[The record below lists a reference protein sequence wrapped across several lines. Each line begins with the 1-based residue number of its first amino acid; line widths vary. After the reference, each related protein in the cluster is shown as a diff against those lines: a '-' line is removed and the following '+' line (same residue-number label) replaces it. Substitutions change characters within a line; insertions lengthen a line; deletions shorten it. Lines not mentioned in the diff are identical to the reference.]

1 MRFGSA
7 ALAAQRVERKLA
19 AILAVDIAGYSRL
32 IRADEEGTLAR
43 LKTHRREL
51 IDPKIAEH
59 KGRILGPSPR
69 TKTTGASMLVEFPSV
84 VDAVRCAVEAQRAMV
99 DRNAELPDDQRM
111 SFRIGVNL
119 GDIVDDGDDI
129 HGDGVDIA
137 AHLQTLAEPGGICI
151 SGLVLD
157 QIRDKLP
164 YPLEDRGELSVKNI
178 ARPVR
183 AFAMDPT
190 AITSLAPVPAMVH
203 AASTSRGLA
212 ARVAGLVR
220 GGVPIWRAAL
230 TRAAPSSALG
240 TSVGDAGKSGV
251 RSARPRL
258 SIVVLPFANLSNDAE
273 QEYFVDGITDDLTT
287 DLSRLSGSFVIA
299 RNTAFTYKGKP
310 VDAKQIGRELGVRYI
325 LEGSVRRVG
334 DEVRVNVQLID
345 GENGAHL
352 WADRFDT
359 DLANLAAAQDEITG
373 RLARALKVELVADVG
388 RRIDRE
394 HAVDPDARDLVM
406 RGRALLLKAG
416 SVAARQEAVAA
427 FERALEIDPRSVDA
441 RIGLAT
447 ALGRSVA
454 DGWSNAVQQDL
465 ARAEQLLR
473 EALTDAN
480 TASAHAEMG
489 RVRRLQN
496 RLTEAKI
503 ELETAIALDHNL
515 VGALR

>member
-1 MRFGSA
+1 
-7 ALAAQRVERKLA
+7 
-19 AILAVDIAGYSRL
+19 
-32 IRADEEGTLAR
+32 
-43 LKTHRREL
+43 
-51 IDPKIAEH
+51 
-59 KGRILGPSPR
+59 
-69 TKTTGASMLVEFPSV
+69 
-84 VDAVRCAVEAQRAMV
+84 
-99 DRNAELPDDQRM
+99 
-111 SFRIGVNL
+111 
-119 GDIVDDGDDI
+119 
-129 HGDGVDIA
+129 
-137 AHLQTLAEPGGICI
+137 
-151 SGLVLD
+151 
-157 QIRDKLP
+157 
-164 YPLEDRGELSVKNI
+164 
-178 ARPVR
+178 
-183 AFAMDPT
+183 
-190 AITSLAPVPAMVH
+190 VH

-240 TSVGDAGKSGV
+240 TSVGNAGKSGV